1 VNWEALGAVAELI
14 GAVGVIGS
22 LIYLAV
28 QIRQNTRSL
37 RASAYQAITGHVG
50 DINRALFENAEVAH
64 IVEVGSQDR
73 ARLSPEE
80 RRRFNAYQMM
90 RFMHYDNLYRQ
101 YAGGMLEKSRWH
113 ASRRIL
119 ASSFQQPGVVAWW
132 RESSRAFGDEFVTEV
147 NSLLERVSERTRC
160 S

>member
-1 VNWEALGAVAELI
+1 MNWEAIGAVAELI

-22 LIYLAV
+22 LVYLAV

-64 IVEVGSQDR
+64 IVDVGSQDR
-73 ARLSPEE
+73 AKLSPEE

-90 RFMHYDNLYRQ
+90 RFMHYDNLYHQ
-101 YAGGMLEKSRWH
+101 H
-113 ASRRIL
+113 ARRYC
-119 ASSFQQPGVVAWW
+119 
-132 RESSRAFGDEFVTEV
+132 R
-147 NSLLERVSERTRC
+147 LLGIGA
-160 S
+160 